1 MYGSRLFIYKNATLS
16 EFDKVA
22 LIEFNI
28 KKKCR
33 PVRVLLNTRC
43 DLSYL
48 TNAFEEESK
57 TFRITVLK
65 YGPAGTMWFALFSL
79 PYPECPA
86 ACCRSI
92 VSDAHCRFAGTRVR
106 IKETKESKN

>member
-1 MYGSRLFIYKNATLS
+1 MFLDRN
-16 EFDKVA
+16 
-22 LIEFNI
+22 
-28 KKKCR
+28 
-33 PVRVLLNTRC
+33 
-43 DLSYL
+43 
-48 TNAFEEESK
+48 SK

-65 YGPAGTMWFALFSL
+65 YGPAGTVRFALFSL